1 VADAEP
7 QLTADPSL
15 TSVLMELSAGEQQLQ
30 QPEPGTPR
38 ADLEAMIA
46 EDFWEMGASGRRYG
60 RSSALNVVE
69 RRERFG
75 EEWEMSDAHCR
86 QLAPDVHL
94 LTYTLN
100 QEGRLTRRVTV
111 WRKVNETWTALYH
124 QATLADA

>member
-1 VADAEP
+1 
-7 QLTADPSL
+7 
-15 TSVLMELSAGEQQLQ
+15 
-30 QPEPGTPR
+30 
-38 ADLEAMIA
+38 MIA
-46 EDFWEMGASGRRYG
+46 EDFWEVGASGRRYG

-75 EEWEMSDAHCR
+75 EKWEMSDAHCR

-124 QATLADA
+124 QATLADP